1 MSDRYF
7 LDTNVFVYS
16 LDSDEPRK
24 ASIAEKLITRGAASG
39 VGAIS
44 YQVVQEFSNVALTKF
59 KADMSGAELERY
71 FLKVLSPLM
80 KIPPSDS
87 LFLDA
92 LNLAG
97 RHQLSWYDSLIVA
110 AAIQGGCKVL
120 YSGDLQHGRRF
131 GDLIVENPFL

>member
-59 KADMSGAELERY
+59 KADMSSAELERY

-92 LNLAG
+92 LNLVG